1 MATGADGG
9 YGEGGCSVDDPRD
22 RRGSRTPDRLSEPT
36 RTHHV
41 CCTSCTYMPRLC
53 LNCLPTRTHHACPV
67 IPSRVLLR
75 LVTLFINAMIWV
87 SQFFKSPPE
96 PINHHVSPV
105 FPPLSYS
112 LAFGH
117 SDSKWGSES
126 LSLMPWFEL
135 HNLSIVVRSFTTM
148 IFTLYLTFVSFH
160 HPLTAETKGGYEYVQ
175 VWRYGNMAIFQKDL
189 KILDIFWKYL
199 NTTANLPTKY

>member
-1 MATGADGG
+1 M
-9 YGEGGCSVDDPRD
+9 CP
-22 RRGSRTPDRLSEPT
+22 PEPIM
-36 RTHHV
+36 
-41 CCTSCTYMPRLC
+41 S
-53 LNCLPTRTHHACPV
+53 PV
-67 IPSRVLLR
+67 IPSGVLLR

-117 SDSKWGSES
+117 SYSKKRSES
-126 LSLMPWFEL
+126 FSLMPWFEL

-148 IFTLYLTFVSFH
+148 IFTLSHTVVSFH
-160 HPLTAETKGGYEYVQ
+160 PPLSAERKGGYEYVQ
-175 VWRYGNMAIFQKDL
+175 VWRYGNTAIFQKYL
-189 KILDIFWKYL
+189 KILKIFWKYV

>member
-1 MATGADGG
+1 M
-9 YGEGGCSVDDPRD
+9 S
-22 RRGSRTPDRLSEPT
+22 
-36 RTHHV
+36 
-41 CCTSCTYMPRLC
+41 
-53 LNCLPTRTHHACPV
+53 PV
-67 IPSRVLLR
+67 IPSGVLLR

-148 IFTLYLTFVSFH
+148 IFTLYLTVVSFH
-160 HPLTAETKGGYEYVQ
+160 HPLSAETKGALSMYRSDDMAIWQYFRKIWKYWIYFENIWKPRQIYPQSISCQGLATLQ
-175 VWRYGNMAIFQKDL
+175 ILAMLASRRYGEGQLYA
-189 KILDIFWKYL
+189 FWL
-199 NTTANLPTKY
+199 LHFL

>member
-53 LNCLPTRTHHACPV
+53 LNCVPTRTHHACPV

-105 FPPLSYS
+105 FPPLTYS

-117 SDSKWGSES
+117 SYSKKRSES
-126 LSLMPWFEL
+126 FSLMPWFEL

-148 IFTLYLTFVSFH
+148 IFTLSHTVVSFH
-160 HPLTAETKGGYEYVQ
+160 PPLSAERKGGYE
-175 VWRYGNMAIFQKDL
+175 
-189 KILDIFWKYL
+189 
-199 NTTANLPTKY
+199 